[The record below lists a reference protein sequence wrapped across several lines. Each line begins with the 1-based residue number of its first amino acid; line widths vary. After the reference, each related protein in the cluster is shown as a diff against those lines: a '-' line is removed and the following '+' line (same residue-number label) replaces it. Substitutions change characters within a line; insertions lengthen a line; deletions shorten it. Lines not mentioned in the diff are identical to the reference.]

1 MTVMANNRYWTSPF
15 LRLTLY
21 YLIVGAVAYGVVM
34 VFPTSASMFSGERLQ
49 ELAQGGGGFLTG
61 SVGIDDSEAS
71 RGAME
76 LALIT
81 MGAIIGCL
89 ILLAPVVWVYMVTK
103 QQEGYDES
111 VVHTVAIL
119 PIPVSALVIVV
130 QDSLA
135 LAFSLAGIVA
145 AVRFRNTLKDT
156 KDAVYIFLT
165 IGTALAAGVQALGI
179 AAVAT
184 MMFNYIVLVMWQFK
198 LGNIYADQLKFTPKM
213 RLGDVLSGGGTPG
226 AGTGQLTIGDP
237 SMLAALTPDSLS
249 EIAERKAKLRDHIE
263 TAGKGAKKYNGLLV
277 VLGNGTEQTL
287 DVLDDVLKQHTEKFK
302 LAEITPTADGNST
315 LEYLIGLPSHLSGK
329 EFIAVIRQAA
339 GMYIV
344 AAEFRNLALR
354 KSKDDKTPRWTLP
367 SE

>member
-1 MTVMANNRYWTSPF
+1 MANNRYWTSPF

-49 ELAQGGGGFLTG
+49 ELSAQGGGFLTG
-61 SVGIDDSEAS
+61 SVGIDDSQAS
-71 RGAME
+71 RGAVE

-81 MGAIIGCL
+81 MGSIIGCL
-89 ILLAPVVWVYMVTK
+89 MLLAPVVWVYMVTK

-119 PIPVSALVIVV
+119 PLPVSALVIVV
-130 QDSLA
+130 QNSIA

-156 KDAVYIFLT
+156 KDAVYIFLA

-184 MMFNYIVLVMWQFK
+184 IMFNYLVLIMWQFK

-213 RLGDVLSGGGTPG
+213 RLGDVLSGRWN
-226 AGTGQLTIGDP
+226 TGCRHW
-237 SMLAALTPDSLS
+237 SV
-249 EIAERKAKLRDHIE
+249 DH
-263 TAGKGAKKYNGLLV
+263 
-277 VLGNGTEQTL
+277 
-287 DVLDDVLKQHTEKFK
+287 
-302 LAEITPTADGNST
+302 
-315 LEYLIGLPSHLSGK
+315 
-329 EFIAVIRQAA
+329 R
-339 GMYIV
+339 
-344 AAEFRNLALR
+344 
-354 KSKDDKTPRWTLP
+354 
-367 SE
+367 